1 MIQVPD
7 LVGKDETTAKS
18 MLTTAGLNWGTIT
31 EEHNDA
37 VAAGLVLA
45 QSVAPETEVKSG
57 TSVDFVVSLGS
68 STYTCHLDVS
78 APADYFAG
86 TEAVIILT
94 DITNSEVNRFST
106 SSFPYTVTQ
115 AGISSEMGYVTVQYQ
130 GTDGEWHQTSP
141 VAVQFTQE

>member
-1 MIQVPD
+1 M
-7 LVGKDETTAKS
+7 
-18 MLTTAGLNWGTIT
+18 
-31 EEHNDA
+31 
-37 VAAGLVLA
+37 AAGLVLA
-45 QSVAPETEVKSG
+45 QSVAPETEVKTG

-86 TEAVIILT
+86 TEAVIILN

-115 AGISSEMGYVTVQYQ
+115 AGISSEMGYVIVQYQ
-130 GTDGEWHQTSP
+130 GEDGEWVTN
-141 VAVQFTQE
+141 